1 MIYQFDEMWNGRV
14 VSEQVD
20 WTKTKDLFRG
30 LNFPASDIPAQ
41 ARELYKINKVRVL
54 YDRDQP
60 TARLCCRSLKEVEN
74 PLNMTHCYLRA
85 MSPIHIKYLA
95 NMSVRAS
102 MSVSI
107 TAFGDLW
114 GLVAMHTYGQY
125 GHRVSFPV
133 REFCKLLGDSVSK
146 NIERLSYAKRL
157 HARKL
162 INTAPTNQNPS
173 GYIVAKAEDLLQLF
187 DADFGILSIG
197 EEAKIL
203 GDVGNSQEL
212 LVVLEYLRAQSF
224 TCVPYSHIICTSILT
239 RARSVSDLR
248 GSQDINFD
256 FPDIDLAGGFK
267 IIAGLLYVPLSSEGR
282 DFIVFFRRG
291 QLQEV
296 HWAGNP
302 YANKKDEHNYQPLE
316 PRKSFKM
323 WSETVVGK
331 SKAWT
336 DEQLETASVLCLVY
350 GKFID
355 VWREKESALAA
366 NKLNTLLL
374 ANASHEVRT
383 PLNAIIKCVRFRV
396 LTANI
401 LLIRMTQK
409 LSRVGFGWS
418 CRRRSARE
426 PGEKS
431 RCFSLAH
438 SRH

>member
-60 TARLCCRSLKEVEN
+60 TARLCCRTLAEVQQ
-74 PLNMTHCYLRA
+74 PLDMTNCYLRA

-95 NMSVRAS
+95 NMSVRSS

-133 REFCKLLGDSVSK
+133 REFCKLLGDSVSR

-162 INTAPTNQNPS
+162 INTTPTNANPS

-187 DADFGILSIG
+187 DADFGVLSIG

-212 LVVLEYLRAQSF
+212 LVVLEYLRAQQF
-224 TCVPYSHIICTSILT
+224 ACV
-239 RARSVSDLR
+239 
-248 GSQDINFD
+248 
-256 FPDIDLAGGFK
+256 
-267 IIAGLLYVPLSSEGR
+267 
-282 DFIVFFRRG
+282 
-291 QLQEV
+291 
-296 HWAGNP
+296 
-302 YANKKDEHNYQPLE
+302 
-316 PRKSFKM
+316 
-323 WSETVVGK
+323 
-331 SKAWT
+331 
-336 DEQLETASVLCLVY
+336 
-350 GKFID
+350 
-355 VWREKESALAA
+355 
-366 NKLNTLLL
+366 
-374 ANASHEVRT
+374 T
-383 PLNAIIKCVRFRV
+383 PI
-396 LTANI
+396 
-401 LLIRMTQK
+401 
-409 LSRVGFGWS
+409 
-418 CRRRSARE
+418 
-426 PGEKS
+426 P
-431 RCFSLAH
+431 
-438 SRH
+438 